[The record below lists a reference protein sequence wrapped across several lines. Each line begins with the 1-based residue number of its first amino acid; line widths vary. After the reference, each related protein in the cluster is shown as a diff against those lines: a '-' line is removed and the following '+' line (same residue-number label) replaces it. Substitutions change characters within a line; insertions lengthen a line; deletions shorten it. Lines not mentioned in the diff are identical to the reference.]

1 MEITNQQSQQV
12 VEQNG
17 VNVDAQPQQQEEKT
31 FTYSQSE
38 LDQMFE
44 TRLAR
49 QEKRLNAEFEEKLNA
64 LQEAQKLQAMS
75 DEERKEHE
83 FNKRL
88 AELEARENAIKERE
102 TAYSQQQY
110 KAEIVN
116 QLQSKG
122 LPTEMADLLVGFDA
136 ETVSSKIAVME
147 QSFASQ
153 VNSAV
158 ESRVKSSANT
168 PIAHQSGQVDRLYT
182 MQEIQAMSR
191 EEVRQNKT
199 QVDKS
204 LEAIARQQGL
214 IHY

>member
-158 ESRVKSSANT
+158 ESRVKQSANT

-204 LEAIARQQGL
+204 REAIARQQGL

>member
-158 ESRVKSSANT
+158 ESRVKQSANT